1 MTWALFFQ
9 IEVILLTIGLVIA
22 FVITL
27 HQSKKD
33 DSFFKRVASI
43 WAALTAWGESTD
55 KKKQSVNENQALKQL
70 IDDMTDAIKQNK
82 KKEEKNDE

>member
-9 IEVILLTIGLVIA
+9 IEVILLSVGLVIA

-33 DSFFKRVASI
+33 DSFFKRVA
-43 WAALTAWGESTD
+43 ALGAVFTTWGESIA
-55 KKKQSVNENQALKQL
+55 KKQKSSTVDEHEQFLNRIAELAKQ
-70 IDDMTDAIKQNK
+70 IKE
-82 KKEEKNDE
+82 KEEKNDE